1 MIPDTWNRS
10 SICCKCL
17 SRRLSKVDL
26 ASIVRDKGLTSSR
39 QKEGKSLL
47 SHMYHTFQRLPPSL
61 NSSDWAPTVHL
72 GYQTDKAVTETS
84 RQCKERLTIRI
95 SDETNAEVEET
106 CVDTTKALLDLD
118 ECSTNSDSEKK
129 MKYKA
134 LRFYVAMLH
143 IDHFK
148 IKLCIQLYIHKKKN
162 KCNSV

>member
-1 MIPDTWNRS
+1 MNWEDPRHLEQ
-10 SICCKCL
+10 KFHMLKFL

-26 ASIVRDKGLTSSR
+26 ASIGRDKGLTSSR

-84 RQCKERLTIRI
+84 RQRKERLTIRI

-106 CVDTTKALLDLD
+106 CVDTTKALLDLG
-118 ECSTNSDSEKK
+118 ERSTNSDSEKK
-129 MKYKA
+129 NEIESTEV
-134 LRFYVAMLH
+134 LCSHVAHRSL
-143 IDHFK
+143 
-148 IKLCIQLYIHKKKN
+148 
-162 KCNSV
+162 